1 MTDPKNPINP
11 TASNDDATP
20 AGGETTPASEPQ
32 VVEVTETFTTTTPQM
47 PDLPPA
53 PSAADQ
59 QPTTAMPGYTDPM
72 AQQSAAGAPQ

>member
-1 MTDPKNPINP
+1 MTDPMNPINP

-20 AGGETTPASEPQ
+20 AGSETTPASEPQ
-32 VVEVTETFTTTTPQM
+32 VVDVTETFTTTTPQM

-59 QPTTAMPGYTDPM
+59 QPTTAMPGL
-72 AQQSAAGAPQ
+72 SLIHI